1 MNLLNEQDF
10 EKLSQEDLGLLLEYI
25 KEKEALKKGL
35 QNLENQNSSKD
46 EYLQKLAEVIS
57 FDTTKIYEKRRN
69 GYQVM
74 NEIIDN
80 LTLFEYCSRIWED
93 QHQTIQEKFEYRFL
107 AFKSEYQSLKNA
119 NVEHDRIINNFLIK
133 YRNEVSKIDSEI
145 INHIG
150 SLKLTDVQAN
160 LEKYELMLQSENIS
174 LNPEKNSF
182 ELSLSRLEMRF
193 PNTPEGHMDLLNSDK
208 LSEFEERFL
217 NFLKMNSYK
226 ILHSFEESNFQIRI
240 ENFEDISDFIFAREY
255 TPNRQALA
263 IYFLL
268 HAAGVSNIDLTIMAK
283 FIQFVT
289 RRNLGAKKIADSEI
303 YKNIKALKFLEKDEA
318 FLTEEF
324 NKLNIKDDFLKF
336 SSKIRKYGGFKS

>member
-1 MNLLNEQDF
+1 MNLINENDL
-10 EKLSQEDLGLLLEYI
+10 EKLSQEDLELLMEYI
-25 KEKEALKKGL
+25 KKKEALVQSL
-35 QNLENQNSSKD
+35 QNHDPEDKD
-46 EYLQKLAEVIS
+46 YKLKLAELLTYDS
-57 FDTTKIYEKRRN
+57 SMLYDKRRN
-69 GYQVM
+69 GLNVL

-107 AFKSEYQSLKNA
+107 AFKSEYQSLRNA

-133 YRNEVSKIDSEI
+133 YRNEVSKINSEI
-145 INHIG
+145 ITHIG

-174 LNPEKNSF
+174 LDPEKNSF

-193 PNTPEGHMDLLNSDK
+193 PNTPEGHIDLLESDK
-208 LSEFEERFL
+208 LTEFEERFL

-226 ILHSFEESNFQIRI
+226 ILHNFEESNFLVSI
-240 ENFEDISDFIFAREY
+240 ENFEDISDFIFAKEY
-255 TPNRQALA
+255 TPNRQVLA

-268 HAAGVSNIDLTIMAK
+268 HAAGVSNIDLTQMAK

-289 RRNLGAKKIADSEI
+289 RRNLGAKKIADTEI
-303 YKNIKALKFLEKDEA
+303 YKNIKALKFLEKDES

-336 SSKIRKYGGFKS
+336 STKIRKYGGFKS